1 MVQPPAPAAVDK
13 SQTSAVVPSCWRC
26 NTGMMLD
33 AAATV
38 SPLADPGQ
46 GRPTPAEAALTAF
59 VQMVQGTAG
68 FRVRPGQEAMARQI
82 ADRLS
87 DVDLGEHAEPRRA
100 IAVIQA
106 GTGVGKSA
114 AYASTMLALA
124 LAHKTRLVI
133 STATVALQ
141 EQLMTKDLPALA
153 AVMPVPFVFALAKGR
168 GRYVCK
174 LKLERLTVGATDDAE
189 DELFG
194 PDDDTPP
201 PVSAF
206 TRQLGGDDPQAR
218 RLRLYASLSAALA
231 GGRWDGDRDSLPEP
245 PEPRDWAS
253 VAAERHTC
261 TARHCPRYRDC
272 SYYQARSRL
281 AEAHV
286 IVANHDLVLASVGM
300 KTLPE
305 LDNCLVVFDEGH
317 HLPAVA
323 LNQFA
328 SVMDLSN
335 LRWLDKLP
343 KALREISAKIYRAT
357 GQDVDTLAQQLR
369 GGLNELS
376 RLLMD
381 RMSPPAAGQDSLY
394 RLPGGALPPELQAPL
409 RLIQG
414 HAAGLS
420 AELEALGAEIKRMA
434 REDPSLAQ
442 PLALMYARLGQLA
455 PRLQGVAHT
464 SALLLAQGEPP
475 LAKWF
480 RADTSSGL
488 VVLTAHACPIVPG
501 DLLRQH
507 LWRQVRAAVITS
519 ASLTS
524 CGSFDYFLQ
533 EAGLADQAQVSTLA
547 VQSPFDYA
555 RQGRL
560 VVVDTVTDPR
570 DAAAYTRELVAE
582 LLADL
587 RQVAHGAL
595 ALFTSRAQMRAAL
608 DALDATLLPRV
619 LVQGQLSRSSLLAAH
634 QARVEAGQPSVIFG
648 LQSFGEGLDLPGAL
662 CETVFIAKLPFS
674 PPADPVEEARAEW
687 LRSLGRD
694 PFTELVVPATG
705 IRLLQWTGRAIRS
718 EDDQATVICY
728 DKRLLQQGY
737 GRRMLQGLPPY
748 AVSRRAAAP
757 ILAA

>member
-1 MVQPPAPAAVDK
+1 MPRH
-13 SQTSAVVPSCWRC
+13 WRC
-26 NTGMMLD
+26 NAGMTQD
-33 AAATV
+33 APSDHPADASLSGSAPAQSALAAF
-38 SPLADPGQ
+38 AH
-46 GRPTPAEAALTAF
+46 
-59 VQMVQGTAG
+59 MVQGTAG
-68 FRVRPGQEAMARQI
+68 FRSRPGQQAMAQQI
-82 ADRLS
+82 AQTLS

-153 AVMPVPFVFALAKGR
+153 AVMPEPFVFALAKGR

-174 LKLERLTVGATDDAE
+174 FKLERLVGGATDDAA
-189 DELFG
+189 DDLFG

-201 PVSAF
+201 PVTAYV
-206 TRQLGGDDPQAR
+206 RQLGGDDPQAR
-218 RLRLYASLSAALA
+218 RVHWYTALSISLA
-231 GGRWDGDRDSLPEP
+231 GERWDGDSDTLPEP
-245 PEPRDWAS
+245 PDPRDWS
-253 VAAERHTC
+253 GVAAERHTC

-281 AEAHV
+281 AEAQV

-305 LDNCLVVFDEGH
+305 LDNCLLVFDEGH

-323 LNQFA
+323 LNQFS
-328 SVMDLSN
+328 SVMDVSN

-343 KALREISAKIYRAT
+343 KALRETSAKIHCAM

-369 GGLNELS
+369 GGLNELA

-381 RMSPPAAGQDSLY
+381 RLSPPGPGQDSLL
-394 RLPGGALPPELQAPL
+394 RLQGGVLPTDLQVPL

-414 HAAGLS
+414 HAAALS
-420 AELEALGAEIKRMA
+420 AELEALGAELKRLS
-434 REDPSLAQ
+434 REDPAQ
-442 PLALMYARLGQLA
+442 AASGSLMYARLGQLA
-455 PRLQGVAHT
+455 PRLLAVAHT
-464 SALLLAQGEPP
+464 SALLLEQGEQP

-533 EAGLADQAQVSTLA
+533 EAGLAGQSQVSTLA

-555 RQGRL
+555 SQGRL
-560 VVVDTVTDPR
+560 VVADTVADPR
-570 DAAAYTRELVAE
+570 DAPAYTRDMVAA
-582 LLADL
+582 LRADL

-608 DALDATLLPRV
+608 DALDADLLTRV
-619 LVQGQLSRSSLLAAH
+619 LVQGQLSRGSLLAAH

-728 DKRLLQQGY
+728 DRRLLQQGY

-748 AVSRRAAAP
+748 AVSRRAATQIPSA
-757 ILAA
+757 

>member
-1 MVQPPAPAAVDK
+1 MTPAA
-13 SQTSAVVPSCWRC
+13 PSSP
-26 NTGMMLD
+26 D
-33 AAATV
+33 AGA
-38 SPLADPGQ
+38 SLN
-46 GRPTPAEAALTAF
+46 RPAHAEAALAAF
-59 VQMVQGTAG
+59 AQMVQGTAG

-82 ADRLS
+82 AHSLS
-87 DVDLGEHAEPRRA
+87 DVDLGEHAQPRRA

-174 LKLERLTVGATDDAE
+174 FKLERLTGGATNDAD

-206 TRQLGGDDPQAR
+206 KRQLGGDDPQAR
-218 RLRLYASLSAALA
+218 RQRLYASLSAALA
-231 GGRWDGDRDSLPEP
+231 GERWDGDRDTLPEP

-281 AEAHV
+281 AEAQV

-343 KALREISAKIYRAT
+343 RALREISAKIHRVT

-369 GGLNELS
+369 AGLNELA

-381 RMSPPAAGQDSLY
+381 RFSPPAAGQDSLH
-394 RLPGGALPPELQAPL
+394 RLPGGVVPTELQAPL
-409 RLIQG
+409 GLIQG

-420 AELEALGAEIKRMA
+420 AELEALGAELKRLA
-434 REDPSLAQ
+434 REDPAQ
-442 PLALMYARLGQLA
+442 ALPCSLMYARLGQLA

-507 LWRQVRAAVITS
+507 LWRQVRAAVVTS

-533 EAGLADQAQVSTLA
+533 EAGLAGQAQVNTLA

-560 VVVDTVTDPR
+560 VVVDTVADPR
-570 DAAAYTRELVAE
+570 DAAAYTRDLVAE

-608 DALDATLLPRV
+608 DALDATLLSRV

-728 DKRLLQQGY
+728 DRRLLQQGY